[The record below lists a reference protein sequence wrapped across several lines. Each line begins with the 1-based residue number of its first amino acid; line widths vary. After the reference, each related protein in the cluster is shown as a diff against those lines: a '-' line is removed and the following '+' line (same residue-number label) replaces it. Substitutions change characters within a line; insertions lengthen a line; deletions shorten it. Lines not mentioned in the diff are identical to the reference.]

1 MTMTNTQ
8 YRPTG
13 MVHTLIHVVVRD
25 VEFVDER
32 RVLVTATVGES
43 ESNSEAIRF
52 HMTHE
57 QALAADIIEK
67 G

>member
-1 MTMTNTQ
+1 MSNK

-13 MVHTLIHVVVRD
+13 MVHTLIHVVVRN

-43 ESNSEAIRF
+43 ESNSEAVRF
-52 HMTHE
+52 RMTHA

-67 G
+67 A